1 MIGIYMFYT
10 NQLSDYE
17 SAGSMGLFRNI
28 GGTEYLETR
37 SWTRTEINVVRSD
50 LVCLWNLIPPIQS
63 ALLLMVKCYRM

>member
-37 SWTRTEINVVRSD
+37 SWTRTEINVVRLD
-50 LVCLWNLIPPIQS
+50 LICLWNLISLIQS
-63 ALLLMVKCYRM
+63 ALLLMVKCLQ